1 VPRFQMG
8 RLTTVRVGLAMILIP
23 AVWAGGWAWWYFTRN
38 WMPVAMPVSL
48 AAGHIR
54 TPEFRVNVA
63 GFYSIVMGTR
73 GPEFENIPC
82 PEGSGQCQGSV
93 ALLKA
98 SWSVSRSGKVVATG
112 KSDKLVPLYTLAVR
126 DLGGF
131 HATKGSYVLDV
142 EILQDESRINSEQPY
157 LDVYEN
163 GGASSE
169 TADQIVL
176 GLVALLLFVPIGI
189 CAFVISGI
197 NHRQEKSAA
206 LLRRFPLTLPGPL
219 PGEPSPRPQRAV
231 LHRPRYPLLRRRSS
245 QPLRA
250 SLSTTPLTI
259 LITFELVFIA
269 WYVFR
274 SLKYPIVGLP
284 LRLVRPD
291 AYAQPGP
298 GIQPLVVRVA
308 PGPDGRPSPYVNW
321 QPVAWENLTAVLQK
335 ELSQRPPAWPVYV
348 EGDPNLEWKV
358 VARAIDEVR
367 SLQAQVVLIKDERA
381 PVR

>member
-1 VPRFQMG
+1 M
-8 RLTTVRVGLAMILIP
+8 
-23 AVWAGGWAWWYFTRN
+23 
-38 WMPVAMPVSL
+38 
-48 AAGHIR
+48 
-54 TPEFRVNVA
+54 
-63 GFYSIVMGTR
+63 
-73 GPEFENIPC
+73 
-82 PEGSGQCQGSV
+82 
-93 ALLKA
+93 
-98 SWSVSRSGKVVATG
+98 ATG

>member
-1 VPRFQMG
+1 M
-8 RLTTVRVGLAMILIP
+8 
-23 AVWAGGWAWWYFTRN
+23 
-38 WMPVAMPVSL
+38 
-48 AAGHIR
+48 
-54 TPEFRVNVA
+54 
-63 GFYSIVMGTR
+63 
-73 GPEFENIPC
+73 
-82 PEGSGQCQGSV
+82 
-93 ALLKA
+93 
-98 SWSVSRSGKVVATG
+98 ATG

-169 TADQIVL
+169 TADQIAL

-197 NHRQEKSAA
+197 NHRQGKSAA

-219 PGEPSPRPQRAV
+219 PGEPSPRPQRVV
-231 LHRPRYPLLRRRSS
+231 LHRPKYPVLKRRSN
-245 QPLRA
+245 QPQRA
-250 SLSTTPLTI
+250 SLSHAALV
-259 LITFELVFIA
+259 LVITFQLLWAVWYFI
-269 WYVFR
+269 R
-274 SLKYPIVGLP
+274 SFEYPIVGLP
-284 LRLVRPD
+284 LRVVRLN
-291 AYAQPGP
+291 AFAQPAP
-298 GIQPLVVRVA
+298 GIQPIVVRVA
-308 PGPDGRPSPYVNW
+308 PGLDGHPSPYVNW

-367 SLQAQVVLIKDERA
+367 SLQAQVVLIK
-381 PVR
+381 